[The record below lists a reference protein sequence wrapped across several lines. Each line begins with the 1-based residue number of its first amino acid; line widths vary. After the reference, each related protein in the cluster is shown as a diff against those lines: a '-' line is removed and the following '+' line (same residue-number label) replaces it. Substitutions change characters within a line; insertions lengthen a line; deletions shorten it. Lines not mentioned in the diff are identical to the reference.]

1 MSMNDKKIDDIIN
14 KLNHLTEDFNKF
26 KNTIDDIIIM
36 NTTLVQEIANQI
48 NTKMDI
54 LCNLETSSTT
64 SSKPAAKKN
73 KALSKPA
80 FFKDKMKANMNEF
93 LDILYTQEEMNNLYN
108 NSEVKSKKTETAKKN
123 KIIDLLYSLVS
134 KDTDKNKKLK
144 DLFDN
149 YKKNMDNIYDDEEDT
164 KSEE

>member
-1 MSMNDKKIDDIIN
+1 MSYNDKKIDEIII
-14 KLNHLTEDFNKF
+14 KLKQLTDDFNKI
-26 KNTIDDIIIM
+26 KNNIDDIIIM

-80 FFKDKMKANMNEF
+80 FFKDKMKANINEF
-93 LDILYTQEEMNNLYN
+93 LNVLYTQEELNDLYN
-108 NSEVKSKKTETAKKN
+108 NSEVKSKKTETTKKN
-123 KIIDLLYSLVS
+123 KIIDLLYSLIT

-149 YKKNMDNIYDDEEDT
+149 YKKNMDNIYDDEEEIKND
-164 KSEE
+164 E

>member
-1 MSMNDKKIDDIIN
+1 MSDKKIDDIIN

-54 LCNLETSSTT
+54 LCNLETNSTT
-64 SSKPAAKKN
+64 SAKSTTKKN

-93 LDILYTQEEMNNLYN
+93 LDILYTQEEITNLYN
-108 NSEVKSKKTETAKKN
+108 NSEVKSKKTETTKKN
-123 KIIDLLYSLVS
+123 KIIDLIYSTVT

-144 DLFDN
+144 DLFYN
-149 YKKNMDNIYDDEEDT
+149 YKKTMDNIYDDEEET

>member
-1 MSMNDKKIDDIIN
+1 MSYNDKKIDEIII
-14 KLNHLTEDFNKF
+14 KLNQLTDDFNKF

-80 FFKDKMKANMNEF
+80 FFKDKMKANINEF
-93 LDILYTQEEMNNLYN
+93 LNVLYTQEELNDLYN
-108 NSEVKSKKTETAKKN
+108 NSEVKSKKTETTKKN
-123 KIIDLLYSLVS
+123 KIIDLLYSLIT

-149 YKKNMDNIYDDEEDT
+149 YKKTMDNIYDDEET
-164 KSEE
+164 KNDE

>member
-1 MSMNDKKIDDIIN
+1 MNDKKIDDVIN
-14 KLNHLTEDFNKF
+14 KLNQLTEDFNKF

-64 SSKPAAKKN
+64 SSKPTAKKN

-93 LDILYTQEEMNNLYN
+93 IEDVDKEELHL
-108 NSEVKSKKTETAKKN
+108 SIKAIKETKQNKFGKN
-123 KIIDLLYSLVS
+123 G
-134 KDTDKNKKLK
+134 
-144 DLFDN
+144 
-149 YKKNMDNIYDDEEDT
+149 
-164 KSEE
+164 

>member
-1 MSMNDKKIDDIIN
+1 MNDKK
-14 KLNHLTEDFNKF
+14 
-26 KNTIDDIIIM
+26 IDDIIIM

-108 NSEVKSKKTETAKKN
+108 NSEVKSKKTETTKKN
-123 KIIDLLYSLVS
+123 KIIDLLYSLVT

-149 YKKNMDNIYDDEEDT
+149 YKKNMDNIYDDEEET

>member
-14 KLNHLTEDFNKF
+14 KLNQLTDDFNKF

-48 NTKMDI
+48 NTKIDI

-64 SSKPAAKKN
+64 SSKPAPKKN

-80 FFKDKMKANMNEF
+80 FFKDKLKVNLNEF
-93 LDILYTQEEMNNLYN
+93 LDILYTQNDIDELYN
-108 NSEVKSKKTETAKKN
+108 NTEVKSKKTETTKKN
-123 KIIDLLYSLVS
+123 KLIDLLYTMVT
-134 KDTDKNKKLK
+134 KDNDKNKKLK

-149 YKKNMDNIYDDEEDT
+149 YKKNMDNIYDDEET
-164 KSEE
+164 KNDE

>member
-1 MSMNDKKIDDIIN
+1 MSYNDKKIDEIII
-14 KLNHLTEDFNKF
+14 KLNQLTDDFNKF

-80 FFKDKMKANMNEF
+80 FFKDKMKANINEF
-93 LDILYTQEEMNNLYN
+93 INVLYTQEELNDLYN
-108 NSEVKSKKTETAKKN
+108 NSEVKSKKTETTKKN
-123 KIIDLLYSLVS
+123 KIIDLLYSLIT

-149 YKKNMDNIYDDEEDT
+149 YKKTMDNIYDDEET
-164 KSEE
+164 KNDE

>member
-1 MSMNDKKIDDIIN
+1 MSYNDKKIDEIII
-14 KLNHLTEDFNKF
+14 KLNQLTDDFNKF

-73 KALSKPA
+73 KVLSKLA
-80 FFKDKMKANMNEF
+80 FFKDKMKANINEF
-93 LDILYTQEEMNNLYN
+93 INVLYTQEELNDLYN
-108 NSEVKSKKTETAKKN
+108 NSEVKSKKTETTKKN
-123 KIIDLLYSLVS
+123 KIIDLLYSLIT

-149 YKKNMDNIYDDEEDT
+149 YKKTMDNIYDDEET
-164 KSEE
+164 KNDE

>member
-1 MSMNDKKIDDIIN
+1 MNDKKIDDIIN

-64 SSKPAAKKN
+64 S
-73 KALSKPA
+73 
-80 FFKDKMKANMNEF
+80 
-93 LDILYTQEEMNNLYN
+93 T
-108 NSEVKSKKTETAKKN
+108 
-123 KIIDLLYSLVS
+123 

-149 YKKNMDNIYDDEEDT
+149 YKKNMDNIYDDEEET